1 MFPMDLSITH
11 VTAGLILTALVLL
24 AVAAPT
30 AIPASKVLRRVGL
43 NPWLSLVYVLPLVG
57 LVALW
62 TFAGAH
68 WPKVDVPA
76 SNRGVRSG
84 T

>member
-11 VTAGLILTALVLL
+11 ITAGLFLTALVLL

-57 LVALW
+57 LIALW
-62 TFAGAH
+62 IFAGAR
-68 WPKVDVPA
+68 WPKVDAPA
-76 SNRGVRSG
+76 SSQRAPSR